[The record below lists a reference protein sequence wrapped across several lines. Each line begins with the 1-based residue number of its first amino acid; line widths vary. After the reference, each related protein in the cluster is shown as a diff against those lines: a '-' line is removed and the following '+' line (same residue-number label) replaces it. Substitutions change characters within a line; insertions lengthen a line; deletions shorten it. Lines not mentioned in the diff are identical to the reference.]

1 MTSITL
7 DQFRF
12 LRDGGKYK
20 DAETGEEKE
29 FAGNLF
35 DPVVFDDSVKEFL
48 RLKKKLAD
56 YFDEK
61 SIEDIFDYIPPQK
74 TNQIFTPKTM
84 VKKMVDMLEKENP
97 GCFDD
102 PDKTFID
109 LYMKS
114 GLYITKIVKRL
125 YQSERMS
132 SLTRKNAFAIF
143 LRNRSMDWLQQK
155 SSIILRYP
163 ISSALMRVCRTSSI
177 ISGSLMPCPTQR
189 KGRSKKNWTSCSDKN
204 ENSRIKF
211 RFWSSYFSVCDE
223 TYTCVC
229 TSKCNTEIC
238 KTKCNGGV
246 AFTFANEFACFS

>member
-1 MTSITL
+1 MAYGNDTVTLATFDAVIPNPVFLEVTSITL

-29 FAGNLF
+29 LAGNLF

-84 VKKMVDMLEKENP
+84 VKKMVD
-97 GCFDD
+97 
-102 PDKTFID
+102 
-109 LYMKS
+109 
-114 GLYITKIVKRL
+114 
-125 YQSERMS
+125 
-132 SLTRKNAFAIF
+132 
-143 LRNRSMDWLQQK
+143 
-155 SSIILRYP
+155 
-163 ISSALMRVCRTSSI
+163 
-177 ISGSLMPCPTQR
+177 TQR

-246 AFTFANEFACFS
+246 AFTFANEFCLFFLGKTVDKLTVHRYNNRAALNGL

>member
-1 MTSITL
+1 MAYGNDSVTLATFDAVIPNPVFLEVTSITL

-29 FAGNLF
+29 LAGNLF

-84 VKKMVDMLEKENP
+84 VKKMVD
-97 GCFDD
+97 
-102 PDKTFID
+102 
-109 LYMKS
+109 
-114 GLYITKIVKRL
+114 
-125 YQSERMS
+125 
-132 SLTRKNAFAIF
+132 
-143 LRNRSMDWLQQK
+143 
-155 SSIILRYP
+155 
-163 ISSALMRVCRTSSI
+163 
-177 ISGSLMPCPTQR
+177 TQR

-211 RFWSSYFSVCDE
+211 RFWSSSVCRGTRSVLRSRLGLE
-223 TYTCVC
+223 H
-229 TSKCNTEIC
+229 I
-238 KTKCNGGV
+238 
-246 AFTFANEFACFS
+246 

>member
-1 MTSITL
+1 MAYGNDTVTLATFNAVIPNPVFLEVTSITL

-20 DAETGEEKE
+20 DAETGEKKE

-48 RLKKKLAD
+48 RLKKKLAN

-61 SIEDIFDYIPPQK
+61 SIEDIFGYIPPQK

-84 VKKMVDMLEKENP
+84 VKKMVDMLETENP

-114 GLYITKIVKRL
+114 GLYITEIVKRL
-125 YQSERMS
+125 YQSERMKEQFPDPKER
-132 SLTRKNAFAIF
+132 LRHIF
-143 LRNRSMDWLQQK
+143 EKQVYGLAQ
-155 SSIILRYP
+155 
-163 ISSALMRVCRTSSI
+163 C
-177 ISGSLMPCPTQR
+177 C
-189 KGRSKKNWTSCSDKN
+189 
-204 ENSRIKF
+204 
-211 RFWSSYFSVCDE
+211 
-223 TYTCVC
+223 
-229 TSKCNTEIC
+229 
-238 KTKCNGGV
+238 
-246 AFTFANEFACFS
+246 FANKSRNFCR